1 MTDKQ
6 DGVQRALGR
15 IEGKLDSVIARID
28 KVDATIITHD
38 DKINLLETF
47 RDNLTGKISIL
58 GAIAGIIGFLITKV
72 INYFVSRG

>member
-15 IEGKLDSVIARID
+15 IEGKID
-28 KVDATIITHD
+28 GIVSHIEKVDTLLKTHD